1 MTSFNDLNNTSKFL
15 SHLVF
20 QGESFKVLRNFGL
33 ENVYVGDY
41 GFKRI
46 HEYCLYFLVN
56 PTMSIDNDS
65 YQKFEDKI
73 TSFNSFYDWYD
84 VIDNDIE
91 KRMYVFTIHSSY
103 REDFYSFLNNKFDN
117 LSDSYWASL
126 GAKVKLNIDDID
138 FLIENEVYRFSDSLK
153 VKRETNNLP

>member
-1 MTSFNDLNNTSKFL
+1 MSSFDQLNNTSNFL

-33 ENVYVGDY
+33 ENVYIGDY
-41 GFKRI
+41 GFKRK
-46 HEYCLYFLVN
+46 HEYCLYFLIN
-56 PTMSIDNDS
+56 PTMDIDNES

-84 VIDNDIE
+84 VNDKGVQ
-91 KRMYVFTIHSSY
+91 KRMYVFTIHNSY
-103 REDFYSFLNNKFDN
+103 REDFYSFLNNKFKN

-126 GAKVKLNIDDID
+126 GSKIKLNLDDID
-138 FLIENEVYRFSDSLK
+138 FLIENEVYRFSESLE